1 MYWLAHAPA
10 NIALI
15 KYMGK
20 KDKHSN
26 SPDNPSISYTLNDLI
41 STVRL
46 EKTSSKKDIWEPL
59 IIPGGIENFVL
70 SAEGQKRFLNHLVRI
85 KAYFDY
91 EGGFLVQSCNNFPH
105 SSGMASSA
113 SSFAALTRCA
123 VIALSELT
131 NKPAP
136 SIEEQAQL
144 SRLGSGSSCRSFY
157 SPWALWEDNEVK
169 AVDLPYQE
177 LIYQGVVISN
187 KKKEVPSSEAHLRVK
202 SSPFYE
208 TRSQRAR
215 ENLKLLLDALMTQD
229 WTSAHDIC
237 WREFQD
243 MHRLFNTCEQPF
255 TYMTE
260 SCVDLLHKLEA
271 FWDKKGDGPIVTMDA
286 GPNIHL
292 LYRPD
297 QTELA
302 REFKR
307 DYLVGNYDVL

>member
-20 KDKHSN
+20 KEDSLN
-26 SPDNPSISYTLNDLI
+26 SPDNPSLSYTLNELK

-46 EKTSSKKDIWEPL
+46 EKSSSKKDIWEPL

-70 SAEGQKRFLNHLVRI
+70 SAEGQKRFLDHLARI
-85 KAYFDY
+85 KAYFGY

-123 VIALSELT
+123 AIALSELT
-131 NKPAP
+131 NKPIP
-136 SIEEQAQL
+136 SVDEQAQL

-169 AVDLPYQE
+169 EIDLPYKE
-177 LIYQGVVISN
+177 LIYQGVIISN
-187 KKKEVPSSEAHLRVK
+187 KKKEVPSSEAHRRVK
-202 SSPFYE
+202 SSPFYAA
-208 TRSQRAR
+208 RSQRAK
-215 ENLKLLLDALMTQD
+215 ENLKLLIDSLTVQN
-229 WTSAHDIC
+229 WTLAYQVC

-243 MHRLFNTCEQPF
+243 MHQLFSSCEQPF
-255 TYMTE
+255 SYMTE
-260 SCVDLLHKLEA
+260 TGITLLRQLEN

-292 LYRPD
+292 LYRTD
-297 QTELA
+297 QAELA
-302 REFKR
+302 REFKS

>member
-20 KDKHSN
+20 KDESSN
-26 SPDNPSISYTLNDLI
+26 APDNSSLSYTLNDLI

-46 EKTSSKKDIWEPL
+46 EKLSSKKDIWEPL
-59 IIPGGIENFVL
+59 IVPGGIGELVI
-70 SAEGQKRFLNHLVRI
+70 SQEGQKKFLDHLTRI
-85 KAYFDY
+85 KKYFDY

-123 VIALSELT
+123 SIALSELT
-131 NKPAP
+131 QKPMP
-136 SIEEQAQL
+136 SIDEQAQL

-157 SPWALWEDNEVK
+157 SPWALWQENKVE
-169 AVDLPYQE
+169 AIDLPYQQ
-177 LIYQGVVISN
+177 LLYQGIVVSN
-187 KKKEVPSSEAHLRVK
+187 KKKEVSSSEAHKRVK
-202 SSPFYE
+202 ASPFYA
-208 TRSQRAR
+208 TRTQEAE
-215 ENLKLLLDALMTQD
+215 ENLKLLLTALMSKD
-229 WTSAHDIC
+229 WCSAYHIC
-237 WREFQD
+237 WREFQN
-243 MHRLFNTCEQPF
+243 MHRLFHTCEPPF
-255 TYMTE
+255 SYMTE
-260 SCVDLLHKLEA
+260 NSVDLLHHLED
-271 FWDKKGDGPIVTMDA
+271 FWDKKGDGPIITMDA

-292 LYRPD
+292 LYRPE
-297 QTELA
+297 QQELA